1 MDPEGERLEQMMVE
15 DLDLAILEP
24 GRETP
29 SRRRKC
35 AAQAEEIDELDD
47 LMLMWANHYHS
58 NPALTPVEISLS
70 GLLNTFVSYMSPG
83 QCWEIII
90 SLFK

>member
-29 SRRRKC
+29 RRRRRR

-47 LMLMWANHYHS
+47 L
-58 NPALTPVEISLS
+58 ISD
-70 GLLNTFVSYMSPG
+70 MDD
-83 QCWEIII
+83 
-90 SLFK
+90 

>member
-1 MDPEGERLEQMMVE
+1 MDPEGERQDQMMVE
-15 DLDLAILEP
+15 DLNVAILE
-24 GRETP
+24 RETP
-29 SRRRKC
+29 SRRRRR
-35 AAQAEEIDELDD
+35 AAQAEVIDELDD

-70 GLLNTFVSYMSPG
+70 GLLNTFVSNMSPG

>member
-29 SRRRKC
+29 SRRRRR
-35 AAQAEEIDELDD
+35 AAQAEEIDLISDMDD
-47 LMLMWANHYHS
+47 
-58 NPALTPVEISLS
+58 
-70 GLLNTFVSYMSPG
+70 
-83 QCWEIII
+83 
-90 SLFK
+90 